1 MRLLLDTHIVL
12 WELEGS
18 RPLRGASREAV
29 EQATELLFSVVSF
42 AEIGVKAA
50 LGKLSVPR
58 DLHDRV
64 LGSGLR
70 VLGLD
75 AEHGL
80 AVTDLPVHHR
90 DPFDRLLI
98 AQARCERLAIVTADP
113 RFAAYDVR
121 LVGADGGGA
130 SRSTRRS

>member
-12 WELEGS
+12 WQLSGS
-18 RPLRGASREAV
+18 RTVPGEARAAIEHAS
-29 EQATELLFSVVSF
+29 ELLFSVVSF

-50 LGKLSVPR
+50 IGKLSVPAHFA
-58 DLHDRV
+58 DHV

-75 AEHGL
+75 ADHGL
-80 AVTDLPVHHR
+80 AVADLPLHHR

-98 AQARCERLAIVTADP
+98 AQARAERLTIVSADR
-113 RFAAYDVR
+113 RFAAYDVP
-121 LVGADGGGA
+121 LIDAG
-130 SRSTRRS
+130 